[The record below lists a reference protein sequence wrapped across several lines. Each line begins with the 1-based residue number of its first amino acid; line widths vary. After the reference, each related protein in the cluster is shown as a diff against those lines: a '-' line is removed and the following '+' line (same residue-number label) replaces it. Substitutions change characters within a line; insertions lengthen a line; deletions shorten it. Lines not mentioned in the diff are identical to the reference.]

1 MLNVLDLFSGIGG
14 FSLGL
19 EATGFF
25 KTKAFCEI
33 DPFCQKVLKKH
44 WPDIPIHDD
53 IRSLKGKHIGTVDI
67 ITGGYPC
74 QPFSVAGKQKAE
86 KDPRHLWPEY
96 FRLIKELGQ
105 LGLLEKMLMDTLNS
119 VWTPYSRTWKVKITP
134 QGHLVFQLQASV
146 QTTKEKE
153 SGLWPTPT
161 TEVANRTTKYKQ
173 GGTSLSL
180 AVKLK
185 MWPTPTANEDAC
197 GKPTGKMQKMLG
209 NHPEVRK
216 PLNGGTLNP
225 NWVEWLMGYPT
236 GWTDLNH

>member
-1 MLNVLDLFSGIGG
+1 MEQLILLQEVIPANHSQLQENKRLKKIQDTSGQSILDLS
-14 FSLGL
+14 
-19 EATGFF
+19 
-25 KTKAFCEI
+25 KN
-33 DPFCQKVLKKH
+33 V
-44 WPDIPIHDD
+44 
-53 IRSLKGKHIGTVDI
+53 
-67 ITGGYPC
+67 
-74 QPFSVAGKQKAE
+74 
-86 KDPRHLWPEY
+86 
-96 FRLIKELGQ
+96 GQ

-153 SGLWPTPT
+153 YGLWPTPT

-236 GWTDLNH
+236 GYTDLNH